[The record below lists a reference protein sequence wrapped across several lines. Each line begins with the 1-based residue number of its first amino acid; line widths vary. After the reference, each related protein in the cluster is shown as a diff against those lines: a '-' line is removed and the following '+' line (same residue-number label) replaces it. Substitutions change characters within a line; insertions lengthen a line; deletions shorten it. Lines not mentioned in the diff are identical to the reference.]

1 MVYGKADLKKK
12 SLEDNTSLIS
22 YAKWMNKKY
31 NRLFIEKEQNIFDFL
46 NNICDI
52 NREFEFDN
60 SSNSSSEN

>member
-1 MVYGKADLKKK
+1 
-12 SLEDNTSLIS
+12 
-22 YAKWMNKKY
+22 MNKKY

-60 SSNSSSEN
+60 SSNSSSENWKANSSIVN